1 MKILLEGCLYELE
14 SVHGTE
20 IQAVKFITTTPSVDN
35 PKKLIMINDG
45 TTNEELIRV
54 LIHRLEWQNR
64 KLACME
70 TQHAI
75 TELKDALRW
84 LEQRCRARKDQDKEN
99 TLYHHKPIAIDR
111 KIK

>member
-70 TQHAI
+70 TQHAMFYLP
-75 TELKDALRW
+75 TVRLLRDVF
-84 LEQRCRARKDQDKEN
+84 LPSLLLRRGAGGEVV
-99 TLYHHKPIAIDR
+99 
-111 KIK
+111 